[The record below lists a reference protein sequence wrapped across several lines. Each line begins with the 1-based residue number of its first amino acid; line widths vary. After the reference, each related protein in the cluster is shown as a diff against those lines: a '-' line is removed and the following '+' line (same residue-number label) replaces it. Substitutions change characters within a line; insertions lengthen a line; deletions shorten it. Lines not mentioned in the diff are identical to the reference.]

1 METIRHPIRRLTA
14 EEIPAAVDLIWEVF
28 LQFEAP
34 EYPEE
39 GVRTFRALLDDQ
51 EKLAKLRFYG
61 AFDKDELVGTI
72 CMRAPQHIG
81 GFFVKADHQ
90 RRGIGRALFACMK
103 KDYETQ
109 EFTVN
114 SSPYAVQIYER
125 LGFTAEK
132 PEQME
137 DGIRYTPMR
146 YREP

>member
-1 METIRHPIRRLTA
+1 METIRYPIRRLTA

-81 GFFVKADHQ
+81 GFFVKAYHQ